1 MKIHLCVVGRLRNGP
16 EKELIDDYLHR
27 FEKIGRAHG
36 LGPVLV
42 NEVEDKKNGGML
54 NEAILLQRVIPKGAK
69 VIILD
74 ERGDV
79 ISSPNFAT
87 KISSYA
93 NNSTSDLAILVGGAD
108 GIDPKLREQADYKI
122 SFGKMVWP
130 HALVRVM
137 ISEQLYRAAS
147 ILAGNPYH
155 RS

>member
-74 ERGDV
+74 ERGDI

-87 KISSYA
+87 KINSYA
-93 NNSTSDLAILVGGAD
+93 NNSISDLAIIIGGAD
-108 GIDPKLREQADYKI
+108 GIDPKLREQADYKV
-122 SFGKMVWP
+122 SFGKMVWS

-147 ILAGNPYH
+147 ILAGSPYH

>member
-1 MKIHLCVVGRLRNGP
+1 MKIHLCVVGKLRNGP
-16 EKELIDDYLHR
+16 EKELIDDYLNR

-36 LGPVLV
+36 LGPVFV
-42 NEVEDKKNGGML
+42 NEVEDKRNGGMP
-54 NEAILLQRVIPKGAK
+54 NEAILLQRVIPKSAK

-79 ISSPNFAT
+79 ISSPNFAK

-93 NNSTSDLAILVGGAD
+93 NNSISDLAIIIGGAD

-137 ISEQLYRAAS
+137 ISEQLYRAVS
-147 ILAGNPYH
+147 ILAGSPYH

>member
-74 ERGDV
+74 ERGEF
-79 ISSPNFAT
+79 ISSPNFAK

-147 ILAGNPYH
+147 ILAGSPYH

>member
-1 MKIHLCVVGRLRNGP
+1 MKIHLCVVGKLRNGP

-27 FEKIGRAHG
+27 FEKIGLAHG
-36 LGPVLV
+36 LGPALV

-79 ISSPNFAT
+79 ISSPSFAT

-147 ILAGNPYH
+147 ILAGSPYH

>member
-74 ERGDV
+74 ERGEV
-79 ISSPNFAT
+79 ISSPNFA
-87 KISSYA
+87 KKNKFICRQQH
-93 NNSTSDLAILVGGAD
+93 I
-108 GIDPKLREQADYKI
+108 
-122 SFGKMVWP
+122 
-130 HALVRVM
+130 
-137 ISEQLYRAAS
+137 
-147 ILAGNPYH
+147 
-155 RS
+155 